1 MSRFRIIAPVL
12 VLIAIVLGA
21 LPAAAHDFRLVR
33 VGIAPQDGG
42 LLVDVKLPAN
52 MELHAPTAGVGCQ
65 TETVRS
71 PRNRDRATYAAW
83 RVTCA
88 GERLP
93 ERLYWPWKLD
103 GALVIRTLPDGT
115 TTEQHLGADADG
127 LTVEIGEAAEGG
139 VFLHYFQTGVHHILS
154 GLDHLALV
162 ACLCLLASGWHLV
175 KLVTA
180 FTLGH
185 SITLALG
192 ALGYVNVP
200 VPPLEALVAFSI
212 AILAREVL
220 LGRRD
225 HGFGLA
231 AAFGLLHGLA
241 FASELSALSPA
252 QIVPALLAFNLG
264 VEAGQLVFVG
274 AILAFFAALS
284 AMHLRTEQLGRGA
297 AAAIGSLA
305 IFWSIERVAAI
316 IA

>member
-1 MSRFRIIAPVL
+1 MRYAHTFILML
-12 VLIAIVLGA
+12 VLTGLA
-21 LPAAAHDFRLVR
+21 LAAAPANAHDFRLVR
-33 VGIAPQDGG
+33 IGVVPQDGG
-42 LLVDVKLPAN
+42 LLVDVKLPSN
-52 MELHAPTAGVGCQ
+52 MELQAPAPGDGCRA
-65 TETVRS
+65 EVARS
-71 PRNRDRATYAAW
+71 PRDRERATYAAW
-83 RVTCA
+83 NIACRE
-88 GERLP
+88 GRLP

-103 GALVIRTLPDGT
+103 GALVIRTLPDGK
-115 TTEQHLGADADG
+115 TTEQHLSSDPDG
-127 LTVEIGEAAEGG
+127 LTVVIGEAEQGG

-162 ACLCLLASGWHLV
+162 ACLCFLASGWHLV

-192 ALGYVNVP
+192 ALGYVSVP
-200 VPPLEALVAFSI
+200 VAPLEALVALSI

-220 LGRRD
+220 LGRRE
-225 HGFGLA
+225 HGYGLA
-231 AAFGLLHGLA
+231 TAFGLLHGLA

-284 AMHLRTEQLGRGA
+284 AMQIKTAMLGRGA
-297 AAAIGSLA
+297 AAAIGSFA
-305 IFWSIERVAAI
+305 IFWSIERVAVIVA
-316 IA
+316 